1 MYVAYLDQQY
11 LRGEFV
17 LLKIPFSLA
26 AVEGALVL
34 PKTAVAH
41 LQNTDLIGIH
51 HSLDGV
57 KSNITCSL
65 IVTWK
70 TGSIFSPVKNTF

>member
-26 AVEGALVL
+26 AVGGALVL
-34 PKTAVAH
+34 PKTEVA
-41 LQNTDLIGIH
+41 DL
-51 HSLDGV
+51 
-57 KSNITCSL
+57 
-65 IVTWK
+65 
-70 TGSIFSPVKNTF
+70 